1 MSPLREIGL
10 ITGVVYCAHGLLIR
24 AYMSLADGG
33 DDTGDG
39 ASFIFLLRMVRS
51 IGASLLPPPPLLR
64 FNAPVGGCD
73 DVGLA
78 GLFVLKSSTSD
89 VAGGERPGD
98 TVANNGTSYGGK
110 LDSLLG
116 DPLLILDGLF
126 DSL

>member
-1 MSPLREIGL
+1 MSLLLEIGL
-10 ITGVVYCAHGLLIR
+10 ITGVVYCAHGRLIL
-24 AYMSLADGG
+24 AYISLAEGG

-39 ASFIFLLRMVRS
+39 SNFIFLLRIVRS
-51 IGASLLPPPPLLR
+51 IGASLLPPPLLR
-64 FNAPVGGCD
+64 FKAPAGGCE

-78 GLFVLKSSTSD
+78 GLFVLKSNTSD
-89 VAGGERPGD
+89 VVGGERPGD
-98 TVANNGTSYGGK
+98 MLANNGTSYGGK